1 MMGSPQPMQ
10 RSRVIAA
17 LPHRQAIMSPD
28 AVQQGE
34 EYLCRLL
41 LGDVVQRVFVS
52 SDAR

>member
-1 MMGSPQPMQ
+1 
-10 RSRVIAA
+10 
-17 LPHRQAIMSPD
+17 MSPD